1 MKFNIIEWKSVG
13 LRCPDF
19 NIKISKN
26 DKTFPSFI
34 QMPNGTGKTTTL
46 SLLKRSLY
54 NHEFKS
60 KEVWDYSAKKKEE
73 FKKEGYF
80 QIKCEVEGKIFYSKI
95 NFNFE
100 NKTCS
105 YESSTDDGGWK
116 SEFSLPNQIS
126 RIINREIIELLF
138 VDLEKDIKPMFRENQ
153 TGAQEAIKTFCKI
166 NLIDRFIADLDTY
179 KTKKR
184 KENVQRGSTMNE
196 IKTEETRETKILN
209 QIEKINNKIEESKKY
224 LNETEDQY
232 KNGKNHL
239 RSKLEKDSNIKKQ
252 LDDLQKKKEDAQ
264 SNYDKSLL
272 SNFNTIKKIGT
283 YESDL
288 KKEITDFVSGLDDMQ
303 LPEAEARVF
312 FEALIKRENC
322 VCGSHL
328 DDNKRNNIIK
338 EMESF
343 ISSDNAG
350 IISQIKNSIN
360 QNSKEASLND
370 LDKISSEIQE
380 NKHILDTYIEE
391 IKYLTKSQ
399 LTKEDLDLSEV
410 IKNLEKK
417 RKEEE
422 LFLKVITK
430 KPYTSRDDE
439 NSESLVSLNEQKQK
453 VEKELARLSKT
464 QSIEEKVRY
473 LTRILEEAKRDSEI
487 EISNEITIECNK
499 KLKEMALSNPLFVNS
514 INENIKL
521 ENMEG
526 VDQSEGSTGQEAR
539 IGIIFLLTI
548 LERSSIKFPLI
559 LDVPV
564 KGMDFDARLR
574 TAQFISKLDSQ
585 FIGFVIDSDKENFTD
600 KFKEITNN
608 SNNYITCYR
617 REDETKEF
625 DDLAKNF
632 NYPPHENSNAHVV
645 YDYEFFNKF
654 KKEGEQKEE
663 NK

>member
-1 MKFNIIEWKSVG
+1 M
-13 LRCPDF
+13 
-19 NIKISKN
+19 
-26 DKTFPSFI
+26 
-34 QMPNGTGKTTTL
+34 
-46 SLLKRSLY
+46 
-54 NHEFKS
+54 
-60 KEVWDYSAKKKEE
+60 
-73 FKKEGYF
+73 
-80 QIKCEVEGKIFYSKI
+80 
-95 NFNFE
+95 
-100 NKTCS
+100 
-105 YESSTDDGGWK
+105 
-116 SEFSLPNQIS
+116 
-126 RIINREIIELLF
+126 
-138 VDLEKDIKPMFRENQ
+138 
-153 TGAQEAIKTFCKI
+153 
-166 NLIDRFIADLDTY
+166 
-179 KTKKR
+179 
-184 KENVQRGSTMNE
+184 
-196 IKTEETRETKILN
+196 
-209 QIEKINNKIEESKKY
+209 
-224 LNETEDQY
+224 
-232 KNGKNHL
+232 
-239 RSKLEKDSNIKKQ
+239 
-252 LDDLQKKKEDAQ
+252 
-264 SNYDKSLL
+264 
-272 SNFNTIKKIGT
+272 
-283 YESDL
+283 
-288 KKEITDFVSGLDDMQ
+288 
-303 LPEAEARVF
+303 
-312 FEALIKRENC
+312 
-322 VCGSHL
+322 
-328 DDNKRNNIIK
+328 
-338 EMESF
+338 
-343 ISSDNAG
+343 
-350 IISQIKNSIN
+350 
-360 QNSKEASLND
+360 
-370 LDKISSEIQE
+370 
-380 NKHILDTYIEE
+380 
-391 IKYLTKSQ
+391 
-399 LTKEDLDLSEV
+399 
-410 IKNLEKK
+410 
-417 RKEEE
+417 
-422 LFLKVITK
+422 
-430 KPYTSRDDE
+430 
-439 NSESLVSLNEQKQK
+439 NEQKQK

-663 NK
+663 SK